1 MDTLDGSCYRSI
13 REIGDH
19 EYKKMPMGML
29 QIALVKM
36 RKAMGV
42 VRPHDGTHKMKK
54 PALLAEVLERLVQLP
69 ETCETQI
76 DVGKRFD
83 PSSRPVT
90 FSHFGVGVEEAIRE
104 WNLPDPALDLI
115 VDNLR
120 RISPGI
126 VMVCGGNGWNCRSVR
141 FARPTHMTASGV
153 CTLQEL
159 GRVPIGP
166 DVLYPSGE
174 RYNEF
179 TPGEPT
185 GMTQCIRYIGDG
197 SWYETPARPH
207 GDCIWIAWN
216 GKNVLLRFFT

>member
-1 MDTLDGSCYRSI
+1 MDTIDGSCLR
-13 REIGDH
+13 RLVDIGDH

-29 QIALVKM
+29 RIALVKM

-42 VRPHDGTHKMKK
+42 VRPHDGTHKKK
-54 PALLAEVLERLVQLP
+54 PTLLAEVLERLVQLP
-69 ETCETQI
+69 ETCETHI

-90 FSHFGVGVEEAIRE
+90 FSHLGDGVEGAIRE

-120 RISPGI
+120 RMLPGI
-126 VMVCGGNGWNCRSVR
+126 IMVCGGDGWNCRSVR
-141 FARPTHMTASGV
+141 FARPMHMTASGV

-159 GRVPIGP
+159 GRVPNGP
-166 DVLYPSGE
+166 HH
-174 RYNEF
+174 NEF

-185 GMTQCIRYIGDG
+185 GETQCVRYIPDSRAYSDCG
-197 SWYETPARPH
+197 SWIETPARPH
-207 GDCIWIAWN
+207 GDCIWTAWN
-216 GKNVLLRFFT
+216 GEDVCLRLT